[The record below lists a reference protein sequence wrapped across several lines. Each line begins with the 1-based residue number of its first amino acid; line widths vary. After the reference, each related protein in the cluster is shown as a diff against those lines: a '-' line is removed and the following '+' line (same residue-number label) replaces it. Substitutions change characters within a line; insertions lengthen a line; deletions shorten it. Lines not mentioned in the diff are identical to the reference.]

1 MGGDM
6 QPQGQVQV
14 LVNLIDFGMN
24 IQAAGDAARMQ
35 HFGSA
40 TPAGRA
46 AHGGGNVLA
55 EPAIGQ
61 PVVDALA
68 VRGHVIARTEKN
80 SGGYQGILI
89 DRARGL
95 LLGASESR
103 RDGRAI
109 GY

>member
-6 QPQGQVQV
+6 QPQGQVQI
-14 LVNLIDFGMN
+14 LVNTIDFQRN
-24 IQAAGDAARMQ
+24 IQEAGDVPRIQ

-40 TPAGRA
+40 TPWGKPADGV
-46 AHGGGNVLA
+46 GQVMA
-55 EPAIGQ
+55 EPGIDQ
-61 PVVDALA
+61 SILDELA
-68 VRGHVIARTEKN
+68 RRGHVVGRTELN
-80 SGGYQGILI
+80 PGGYQGILI
-89 DRARGL
+89 DRARNE